1 MSTQREISSDL
12 LARVAA
18 VVADASS
25 CPELPDALR
34 RSVEGFVELTGADRA
49 VVLLEKSDK
58 LVACYTDAGSEHLLA
73 REIPL
78 EGSLEGVC
86 FRAGRPL
93 LSHDVTRDSRFH
105 GTDHPGDELS
115 LIAIPLHL
123 EGPPVGLVRITSS
136 GSDSF
141 HGYHLTAARLLVAAM
156 RKLLLQSL
164 RAEREALGFY
174 DKDFANVGVW
184 ALRDR
189 RTAQLRRKNMQ
200 SPAVT
205 LVRYDIRGYLTADIV
220 HHIAAVVRSSDH
232 VFQEDAGTFT
242 LILTGTSA
250 PDAEMVALR
259 VKAEIERLAEMGGDP
274 VQVDWKVTELDH
286 DADHRRIA

>member
-18 VVADASS
+18 VVADASACS
-25 CPELPDALR
+25 ELPDALR
-34 RSVEGFVELTGADRA
+34 RLVEGFVELTEADRA
-49 VVLLEKSDK
+49 VVLLENDHG
-58 LVACYTDAGSEHLLA
+58 LVACYADGGSEQLLA
-73 REIPL
+73 RQIPL

-86 FRAGRPL
+86 MRAGRPL
-93 LSHDVTRDSRFH
+93 LSHDVTRDGRFE
-105 GTDHPGDELS
+105 GTDHAGDELS

-123 EGPPVGLVRITSS
+123 EGPPIGLVRITSLES
-136 GSDSF
+136 GRF
-141 HGYHLTAARLLVAAM
+141 HGHQLIAARLLVAAM

-174 DKDFANVGVW
+174 DKHFANVGVW

-189 RTAQLRRKNMQ
+189 RTAQLHRKSMQ
-200 SPAVT
+200 GPEVT
-205 LVRYDIRGYLTADIV
+205 LVRYDISGYLTADIV

-232 VFQEDAGTFT
+232 VFQDDAGTFT

-259 VKAEIERLAEMGGDP
+259 VKAEVERLAEMGGDP
-274 VQVDWKVTELDH
+274 VRVDWKVTELDH

>member
-18 VVADASS
+18 VIADASACS
-25 CPELPDALR
+25 GLPDALR
-34 RSVEGFVELTGADRA
+34 RLVEGFVELTEADRA
-49 VVLLEKSDK
+49 VVLLENDER
-58 LVACYTDAGSEHLLA
+58 LVACYADAGSDHLLA
-73 REIPL
+73 HEVAVD
-78 EGSLEGVC
+78 GSLEGAC

-93 LSHDVTRDSRFH
+93 LSHDVTRDTRFGGMEH
-105 GTDHPGDELS
+105 AADELS

-123 EGPPVGLVRITSS
+123 EGPPIGLVRITSLES
-136 GSDSF
+136 GRF
-141 HGYHLTAARLLVAAM
+141 HGHDLIAARLLVAAT

-200 SPAVT
+200 GPAVT

-232 VFQEDAGTFT
+232 VFQDDAGTFT

>member
-1 MSTQREISSDL
+1 MSTQTEISSDL

-49 VVLLEKSDK
+49 VVLLENEDN
-58 LVACYTDAGSEHLLA
+58 LVACYADSGSEHLLA
-73 REIPL
+73 REMSVD
-78 EGSLEGVC
+78 GSLEGAC

-93 LSHDVTRDSRFH
+93 ISHDVTRDGRFE
-105 GTDHPGDELS
+105 GMGPAADELS

-123 EGPPVGLVRITSS
+123 EGPPIGLVRITSS
-136 GSDSF
+136 ESGRFQGRD
-141 HGYHLTAARLLVAAM
+141 LLAARLLVAAT

-174 DKDFANVGVW
+174 DKEFANVGVW

-200 SPAVT
+200 GPAVT

-232 VFQEDAGTFT
+232 VFQDDAGTFT

-286 DADHRRIA
+286 DVDHRRIA

>member
-12 LARVAA
+12 LAHVAA
-18 VVADASS
+18 VVADASA
-25 CPELPDALR
+25 CPELPEALSR
-34 RSVEGFVELTGADRA
+34 CVEGLVELTGADRA
-49 VVLLEKSDK
+49 VVLLENDEQ
-58 LVACYTDAGSEHLLA
+58 LVTCYADAGSEHLIA

-78 EGSLEGVC
+78 QGSLEGEC
-86 FRAGRPL
+86 FRTGRPVM
-93 LSHDVTRDSRFH
+93 SHDVSRDGRFE
-105 GTDHPGDELS
+105 GMDRAADELS
-115 LIAIPLHL
+115 LITIPLHL
-123 EGPPVGLVRITSS
+123 EGPPIGLVRISS
-136 GSDSF
+136 SEPGRF
-141 HGYHLTAARLLVAAM
+141 HGRELTAARLLVAAT

-174 DKDFANVGVW
+174 EKDFANVGVW

-189 RTAQLRRKNMQ
+189 RTAQLRRKHSQ
-200 SPAVT
+200 GPAVT

-220 HHIAAVVRSSDH
+220 HHISAVVRSSDH
-232 VFQEDAGTFT
+232 VFQDDAGTFT
-242 LILTGTSA
+242 LILTGTSG